1 LYKLHESYGIILAGD
16 LAGEHPSNAPLVA
29 LTFKSPDL
37 VTLSGVFVWVL
48 VLRVD

>member
-1 LYKLHESYGIILAGD
+1 VTTDDLLSKLRCTECRLIRFDHFFDASIKA
-16 LAGEHPSNAPLVA
+16 A
-29 LTFKSPDL
+29 L